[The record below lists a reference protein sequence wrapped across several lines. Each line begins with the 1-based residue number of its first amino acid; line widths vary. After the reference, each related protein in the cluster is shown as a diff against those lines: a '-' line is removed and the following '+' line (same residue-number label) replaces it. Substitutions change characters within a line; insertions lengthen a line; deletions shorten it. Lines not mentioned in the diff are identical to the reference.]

1 MPPGASI
8 QASIFT
14 ATHFGNLKMPS
25 TPCET
30 AALQNITVA
39 RITVMS
45 MFRVRLPMALFLN
58 YLLRT
63 CAPFQGE
70 RFPMLTIAVN
80 SLASWMQ
87 WLRHTRLDPPTIAE
101 QQMDQER
108 QERIKVLAARAD
120 ARWAAK
126 PSALDTPDRQ
136 QPVQMLQNRDP
147 DRGVVQTDV
156 SLRGREGTR
165 AAGQQDSGR
174 HKWAASESAR
184 TEGEVRK
191 EDVKHSPWD
200 TAHQSQEWQPT
211 GWNPAPAKRS
221 A

>member
-1 MPPGASI
+1 VAFPAHTHTIHPVPESNHAPWCINPGFDLHGNTFWEFKDAQHALRNRRIAKYHRS
-8 QASIFT
+8 
-14 ATHFGNLKMPS
+14 THYGD
-25 TPCET
+25 
-30 AALQNITVA
+30 
-39 RITVMS
+39 
-45 MFRVRLPMALFLN
+45 
-58 YLLRT
+58 
-63 CAPFQGE
+63 
-70 RFPMLTIAVN
+70 VN
-80 SLASWMQ
+80 VSPSWMQ